1 MSDDVTC
8 IDNEIV
14 STEDSTTLF
23 LNEWTLTHDMAM
35 IQPSFTS
42 SKWNMGETALR
53 FLLCN

>member
-1 MSDDVTC
+1 MMLHVLTMKLC
-8 IDNEIV
+8 QLKIAQHF
-14 STEDSTTLF
+14 F
-23 LNEWTLTHDMAM
+23 LNEWTLTYDMAM